1 MPAKSEKQ
9 RRFMGAELFRAR
21 AGKKT
26 QTGMSESKISEFAS
40 KSMDAINTYLKKQG
54 VPIVA
59 DSPKLCPFPGCEKG
73 YWNTRAHN
81 LLEHGGR
88 KPIGGWKGDEQ
99 ITREQFD
106 VLAKPNIA
114 EREKAEEGLK
124 KSRVPNGNTFAKS
137 MNLIDAYL
145 FKHGHVLPCG
155 HHAEEGADID
165 KACTSGGCGAMGG
178 TSVTPYRESGTNT
191 GRSGTV
197 YAPSTDN
204 VPSGIHLP
212 SGGSGSSGG
221 ATGSGTMTSSSPP
234 EGGFRRSADSIKLIN
249 RYLNK
254 QSRHKCGHKKGDPN
268 HLEAA

>member
-1 MPAKSEKQ
+1 MPAKSKKQ
-9 RRFMGAELFRAR
+9 RRFMGAELSRAR

-26 QTGMSESKISEFAS
+26 QTGMSEDKLSEFVS
-40 KSMDAINTYLKKQG
+40 KSI
-54 VPIVA
+54 
-59 DSPKLCPFPGCEKG
+59 
-73 YWNTRAHN
+73 
-81 LLEHGGR
+81 
-88 KPIGGWKGDEQ
+88 
-99 ITREQFD
+99 D
-106 VLAKPNIA
+106 V
-114 EREKAEEGLK
+114 
-124 KSRVPNGNTFAKS
+124 
-137 MNLIDAYL
+137 YL

-178 TSVTPYRESGTNT
+178 TSITPYRESGTNT

>member
-1 MPAKSEKQ
+1 MPAKTEKQ
-9 RRFMGAELFRAR
+9 RRFMGAELSRAR

-26 QTGMSESKISEFAS
+26 QTGMSEEKLSEFVS
-40 KSMDAINTYLKKQG
+40 KSI
-54 VPIVA
+54 
-59 DSPKLCPFPGCEKG
+59 
-73 YWNTRAHN
+73 
-81 LLEHGGR
+81 
-88 KPIGGWKGDEQ
+88 
-99 ITREQFD
+99 D
-106 VLAKPNIA
+106 V
-114 EREKAEEGLK
+114 
-124 KSRVPNGNTFAKS
+124 
-137 MNLIDAYL
+137 YL

-155 HHAEEGADID
+155 HHAEEGAEID

-212 SGGSGSSGG
+212 SGGSSGPTAASFDTYG
-221 ATGSGTMTSSSPP
+221 PK
-234 EGGFRRSADSIKLIN
+234 EGGFNRSADSIALIN